1 MGLRMDSF
9 KIWLRIV
16 LADGEALRRSG
27 NGFESVAVPVKS
39 EANTFTAAQ
48 TIAPTAATS
57 GVRTALTVTQP
68 ADTGRTASTE
78 QSSVYVNL
86 GATTT
91 WATGAINNQ
100 RFVRISAPT
109 IAFAGASTVT
119 NAATVYIEGAPVAG
133 TNATLTNK
141 YALFVGGGRV
151 LFDGPVALNAA
162 PVVYADTQTGA
173 TPTVSRP
180 AGVVRVPNGATTVTV
195 TNTLVSATSLIF
207 AQIRNATSNTVS
219 VASVVPGAGSFVI
232 NLSGNPGASNADVAF
247 LVVDPG
253 AGT

>member
-1 MGLRMDSF
+1 MSNYPPSLT
-9 KIWLRIV
+9 
-16 LADGEALRRSG
+16 LALPNSG
-27 NGFESVAVPVKS
+27 PADLVGSLTMTPVAAS
-39 EANTFTAAQ
+39 
-48 TIAPTAATS
+48 S
-57 GVRTALTVTQP
+57 GVRSLLIVTAP
-68 ADTGRTASTE
+68 ADTGLTATTE
-78 QSSVYVNL
+78 QVDVYLNL
-86 GATTT
+86 AATRT

-119 NAATVYIEGAPVAG
+119 NAATVYIEDAPVAG

-151 LFDGPVALNAA
+151 LFDGPVVFNAA
-162 PVVYADTQTGA
+162 PVVYSDTQTGA

-207 AQIRNATSNTVS
+207 AQIRNATSNAVS
-219 VASVVPGAGSFVI
+219 VLRVVPGSGSFVI
-232 NLSGNPGASNADVAF
+232 TLSGDPGASHAQIAF
-247 LVVDPG
+247 QVIQPG